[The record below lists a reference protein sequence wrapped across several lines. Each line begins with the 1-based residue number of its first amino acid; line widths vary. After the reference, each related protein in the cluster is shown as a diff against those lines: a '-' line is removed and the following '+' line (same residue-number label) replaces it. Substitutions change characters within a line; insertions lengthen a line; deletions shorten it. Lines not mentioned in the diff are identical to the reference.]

1 MYIELAANHYQAP
14 LGAKYDPLHIPLL
27 MELVIYV
34 GRLVYKH
41 QAPTEPVFFNP
52 RSENSFIYAILTKL
66 NPKRIKKT

>member
-41 QAPTEPVFFNP
+41 QAPTELRGMSGSPDDRGSSSHQTAKPHV
-52 RSENSFIYAILTKL
+52 
-66 NPKRIKKT
+66 

>member
-41 QAPTEPVFFNP
+41 QAPTGP
-52 RSENSFIYAILTKL
+52 RGMSGSPEAHRPSAHQTAK
-66 NPKRIKKT
+66 PHV